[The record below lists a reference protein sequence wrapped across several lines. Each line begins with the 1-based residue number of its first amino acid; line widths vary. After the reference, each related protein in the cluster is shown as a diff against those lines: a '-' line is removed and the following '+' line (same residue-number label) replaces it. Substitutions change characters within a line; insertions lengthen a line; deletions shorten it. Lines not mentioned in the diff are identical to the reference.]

1 MEPQTPASFI
11 PKKSLDG
18 GMRSRGSGAAG
29 GLLFLIGL
37 FLFVVSVTAAG
48 AVFAYKGYLKT
59 SIADKSD
66 SLQKAKDAFDLAA
79 IEDLSRIDLRIKQAQ
94 VLLQKHIAPSA
105 IFSFLSLQTLQNVQF
120 ASFNYG
126 LQDDGSAAIDLEGVA
141 ASFSTVALQSD
152 QFAASKALKD
162 IVFSNIKVETN
173 GKITFSVKA
182 TIDPSLISYARNL
195 TVAPTIPVVPV
206 QTSAATTTPTT
217 AATTSALTPTTPRPA
232 STTPSL

>member
-18 GMRSRGSGAAG
+18 GMRTRTSGALG
-29 GLLFLIGL
+29 GLFFLVGL
-37 FLFVVSVTAAG
+37 FLFIVSVTAAG
-48 AVFAYKGYLKT
+48 GVFAYKGYLKT
-59 SIADKSD
+59 SITDKSA
-66 SLQKAKDAFDLAA
+66 SLKKAKDSFNLAA
-79 IEDLSRIDLRIKQAQ
+79 IEDLTRVDLRIKQAG

-120 ASFNYG
+120 VSFNYA
-126 LQDDGSAAIDLEGVA
+126 LQDDGSAAVDLEGVA

-152 QFAASKALKD
+152 QFAASKVLKD
-162 IVFSNIKVETN
+162 IVFSNIKVEAG

-182 TIDPSLISYARNL
+182 TIDPSLISYAKNL
-195 TVAPTIPVVPV
+195 TVTPAIPA
-206 QTSAATTTPTT
+206 QTTMSTSTPAAI
-217 AATTSALTPTTPRPA
+217 ATTSAVVPVPPRPA

>member
-18 GMRSRGSGAAG
+18 GMRSRTSSAAG

-66 SLQKAKDAFDLAA
+66 SLQKAKEAFDLAA

-120 ASFNYG
+120 VSFNYG

-162 IVFSNIKVETN
+162 IVFSNIKVETD

-182 TIDPSLISYARNL
+182 TIDPSLINYARNL
-195 TVAPTIPVVPV
+195 TVTPVVPV
-206 QTSAATTTPTT
+206 QAPTATTTPTT
-217 AATTSALTPTTPRPA
+217 STTTSTVTPAPPRPA
-232 STTPSL
+232 STTPSLQ